1 MQKTLRGRSALEL
14 IESLCSLVLVVLAL
28 IGMTGLVFHVFSPDS
43 TIGPWIVRLWANHPV
58 YGSLVLIGLVT
69 MALAARGNGV
79 SKRRN
84 SDLSF
89 YLLVAFGTFFAARW
103 LISGTL

>member
-14 IESLCSLVLVVLAL
+14 IESLCSLTLVILAL
-28 IGMTGLVFHVFSPDS
+28 LGMTGLVFHVFSPDS
-43 TIGPWIVRLWANHPV
+43 TIGPWVGRLWASHPV

-69 MALAARGNGV
+69 MALAARGQV
-79 SKRRN
+79 SRRRN

-103 LISGTL
+103 LITGAL